1 MQSLMT
7 LDVPAVAQ
15 SPVCATLVGDNLCLP
30 CELARVQPAGLRLQ
44 HRRVKRNAALYHAG
58 ERFDSVYAVGAG
70 SFKSVLLARSG
81 AEQVSG
87 FHVGGEIL
95 GLDGVARERHESSA
109 IALEDSEI
117 LVIPYADL
125 RAFSRATPLAHDL
138 LPRLLSR
145 EVVRER
151 GHLRLLAQHGAEERL
166 CAFLLDLSR
175 RMHARG
181 YSGTEFHLRLTREE
195 LGSYLGLKLETVSR
209 AFGRLHRRRML
220 AVEGRHVRLLDLH
233 AMEQVGLPH

>member
-1 MQSLMT
+1 MRSLRT
-7 LDVPAVAQ
+7 ADAPAVAQ
-15 SPVCATLVGDNLCLP
+15 PPVCATLAGENLCLP

-44 HRRVKRNAALYHAG
+44 QRRVRRNAALYHAG
-58 ERFDSVYAVGAG
+58 ERFESVYALAAG

-87 FHVGGEIL
+87 FHVAGEIL
-95 GLDGVARERHESSA
+95 GLDGLARERHASTA
-109 IALEDSEI
+109 IALEDSEV
-117 LVIPYADL
+117 LVIPYGEL
-125 RAFSRATPLAHDL
+125 RAFTQSTPLAHDL

-151 GHLRLLAQHGAEERL
+151 DHLRVLAQHGAEERL

-175 RMHARG
+175 RMRARG

-195 LGSYLGLKLETVSR
+195 LGSFLGLKLETVSR
-209 AFGRLHRRRML
+209 AFGRLRRRRML
-220 AVEGRHVRLLDLH
+220 AVEGRHVQLLDLH
-233 AMEQVGLPH
+233 ALERVGLPH